1 MMAAI
6 SEDDAPVGNRIV
18 VRLEGRVVDPYV
30 TEIQE
35 YCEIIL
41 AQGVSL
47 AIDLAEVS
55 YLDKSGVG
63 LFRRLMS
70 QEVRFLNCS
79 AFLDELLKPAPL

>member
-6 SEDDAPVGNRIV
+6 SEDDSPAGNRIV

-30 TEIQE
+30 TEIQK

-55 YLDKSGVG
+55 YLDKSGIL
-63 LFRRLMS
+63 LFRKLMS
-70 QEVRFLNCS
+70 QEVRLLNCS
-79 AFLDELLKPAPL
+79 PVLNELLKSAPL